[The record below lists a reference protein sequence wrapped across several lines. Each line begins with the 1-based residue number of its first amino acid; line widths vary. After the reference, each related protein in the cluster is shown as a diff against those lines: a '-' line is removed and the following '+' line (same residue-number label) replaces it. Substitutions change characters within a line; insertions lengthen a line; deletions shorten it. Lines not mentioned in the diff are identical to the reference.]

1 MSNQIEQDEYKTVVL
16 VYLLIRKCVL
26 QRITK
31 HLELVPQAKYELPKN
46 TGDTFFKMMSSKL
59 S

>member
-1 MSNQIEQDEYKTVVL
+1 MSNQIEQDKYKTV
-16 VYLLIRKCVL
+16 VYLLIRKCAL

-46 TGDTFFKMMSSKL
+46 TGDNFL
-59 S
+59 I